1 MQAAARWI
9 RASTAGCA
17 WHLKARIEK
26 DLMKSINGFGLS
38 LSSITAAA
46 LLFNTLLAGESS
58 AGTVSM
64 RRIGSDTTDPGPG
77 TGLNGFGKGP
87 APVLLGKAGEYVILA
102 KTGIS
107 TTGTT
112 AITGNIGVSPV
123 AATYI
128 TGFSLLDPPAS
139 YATSPVVT
147 GRVYASDYDS
157 PTPANLTT
165 AVLDMQT
172 AYSDASARAP
182 DYIELGAGD
191 IGGLTLAP
199 AVYKWSTDLLIPSD
213 VTLRGG
219 PYDVWIFE
227 IAGDLTQTSGVR
239 ITLQGGALPK
249 NIFWQ
254 VAGASTHE
262 TTSHFEGVL
271 LSQTAIIMKTGATV
285 DGRQLAQTN
294 VVLDANAVVQPDE
307 SPNSLYG
314 KSPDLSGKI
323 HFLPAGEMLAVDVA
337 PSASNRTLSVF
348 GTQGKLKHQASIPA
362 GQARV
367 LVPISLSPFKGN
379 LYRVK

>member
-1 MQAAARWI
+1 MHPRPDAHAFQGADRKGAF
-9 RASTAGCA
+9 
-17 WHLKARIEK
+17 
-26 DLMKSINGFGLS
+26 MKSINGFGLS
-38 LSSITAAA
+38 MSSMTAAA
-46 LLFNTLLAGESS
+46 LSCAMLLAGESS
-58 AGTVSM
+58 AGTATGQ
-64 RRIGSDTTDPGPG
+64 RTGADTTVPGPG
-77 TGLNGFGKGP
+77 TGLHGFGKGP

-107 TTGTT
+107 KTGTT
-112 AITGNIGVSPV
+112 DITGNIGVSPV
-123 AATYI
+123 AASYI
-128 TGFSLLDPPAS
+128 TGFSLLDPPGT
-139 YATSPVVT
+139 YATSPAVT

-172 AYSDASARAP
+172 AYSDAAARAP

-213 VTLRGG
+213 VTLLGG

-271 LSQTAIIMKTGATV
+271 LSQTAIIMKTGATAN
-285 DGRQLAQTN
+285 GRQLAQSN
-294 VVLDANAVVQPDE
+294 VVLDANTVVQPDE
-307 SPNSLYG
+307 SPNPLYRQ
-314 KSPDLSGKI
+314 SPGRFVKI
-323 HFLPAGEMLAVDVA
+323 HFFPVGEMLAVDVGPA
-337 PSASNRTLSVF
+337 SAIRTLSVF
-348 GTQGKLKHQASIPA
+348 GTNGILRHQESIPA
-362 GQARV
+362 GRART
-367 LVPISLSPFKGN
+367 LVPISLSPVKGN

>member
-1 MQAAARWI
+1 
-9 RASTAGCA
+9 
-17 WHLKARIEK
+17 
-26 DLMKSINGFGLS
+26 MKSIDGFG
-38 LSSITAAA
+38 SSFSSMAAAA
-46 LLFNTLLAGESS
+46 LLGTMLLAGESR
-58 AGTVSM
+58 AGTGTM
-64 RRIGSDTTDPGPG
+64 QRTRGDTTDPGPG
-77 TGLNGFGKGP
+77 TGLHGFGKGP
-87 APVLLGKAGEYVILA
+87 SPVLLGKAGEYVILA

-112 AITGNIGVSPV
+112 DITGNIGVSPV
-123 AATYI
+123 AASYI
-128 TGFSLLDPPAS
+128 TGFSLVDPPGT

-147 GRVYASDYDS
+147 GKVYASDYDS

-172 AYSDASARAP
+172 AYSDAAARAP

-213 VTLRGG
+213 VMLLGG

-239 ITLQGGALPK
+239 ITLQGGALAK

-271 LSQTAIIMKTGATV
+271 LSQTAIILKTGATV
-285 DGRQLAQTN
+285 NGRQLAQTN

-307 SPNSLYG
+307 SPNSVYRE
-314 KSPDLSGKI
+314 SPGHSGKI
-323 HFLPAGEMLAVDVA
+323 RFFPAGEMLAVDVG

-348 GTQGKLKHQASIPA
+348 GTQGILKHQAPIPA
-362 GQARV
+362 GQARI
-367 LVPISLSPFKGN
+367 LVPISLSPFTGN